1 MTAGCATQ
9 SPPLVEIRYEQ
20 IYIPDSVLAGC
31 PGVSWGGGDF
41 EAVGKLAEARRIA
54 LKDCDDRFRAARKY
68 QDDLRREAAEKAK
81 KEL

>member
-9 SPPLVEIRYEQ
+9 PQPLVEIRYEQ
-20 IYIPDSVLAGC
+20 VYVPDSILAGC

-41 EAVGKLAEARRIA
+41 AAVGALAEARRVA
-54 LKDCDDRFRAARKY
+54 LVNCDDRFRAARKY

-81 KEL
+81 KPL